1 MFLSMRPFKFN
12 IRCFPAFALAA
23 SFACLLMLPSCAQ
36 YAPVPGGSDAENSS
50 FYKSDEDLKK
60 TIDALEVG
68 MTEKDVFEKLGHD
81 KDSLPRMS
89 REEIVAALYGGSNAD
104 FNGTLR
110 DQELARSFLNSLDG
124 YKLNY
129 SNVKRNH
136 GFSSPIR
143 IRTVEKGY
151 EYNANLVFQHGLLFE
166 KPVLSGGPV
175 NKNSSKTLFDYLNPL
190 AIAGQGDLF

>member
-1 MFLSMRPFKFN
+1 MFLSMRSSKLN
-12 IRCFPAFALAA
+12 IRHFPAFALAA
-23 SFACLLMLPSCAQ
+23 ALACLLMLPSCAQ

-50 FYKSDEDLKK
+50 FYKSDEALKK
-60 TIDALEVG
+60 TVDELEVG

-81 KDSLPRMS
+81 RDSMPRMS

-124 YKLNY
+124 YRLVY

-143 IRTVEKGY
+143 IRTMEKGY
-151 EYNANLVFQHGLLFE
+151 EYTANLVFQHGLLFE

-175 NKNSSKTLFDYLNPL
+175 NKNSSKTLFDYMNPL
-190 AIAGQGDLF
+190 AIVSKGELF